1 MKERLFWMKMK
12 LDEEIKNRK
21 SIINRERER
30 QKNLIKDT
38 RKALEEYKANKLLV
52 KLLLTITI
60 VKKYKNFIDN
70 Y

>member
-1 MKERLFWMKMK
+1 MK

>member
-38 RKALEEYKANKLLV
+38 RKALEEYKANKLVV